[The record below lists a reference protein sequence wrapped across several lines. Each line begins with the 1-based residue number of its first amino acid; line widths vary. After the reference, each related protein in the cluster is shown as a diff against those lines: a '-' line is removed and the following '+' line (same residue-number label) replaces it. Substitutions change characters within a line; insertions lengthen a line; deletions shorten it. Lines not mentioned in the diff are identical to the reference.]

1 MLEPAFAL
9 GEVAVPVDVEVE
21 PAASIPLRFQL
32 HANYPNPFNTA
43 TTIRFEMPQQET
55 VRLTV
60 YDLLG
65 RAIRTLHDG
74 PLEAG
79 RHRIVWDGRSDARRP
94 VATGVY
100 FYRIEAGSFSASKTM
115 MVVR

>member
-1 MLEPAFAL
+1 MLKPAFAI
-9 GEVAVPVDVEVE
+9 GEVAVPVAVEAGPE
-21 PAASIPLRFQL
+21 APLPLRFKI
-32 HANYPNPFNTA
+32 HPNYPNPFNTA

-79 RHRIVWDGRSDARRP
+79 RHRIVWDGQSDARQP